1 MILDT
6 QEMDR
11 VLSKLESMDDEE
23 LAVKMLREFNDLT
36 AQLGK
41 LINNRDSSLETE
53 AWKKMCDDVQTK
65 IDNFLERLENV

>member
-53 AWKKMCDDVQTK
+53 AWKKMCDDAQTK